1 MNKFLSNKLAVI
13 TFLLPAILVYL
24 LTVFLP
30 LIWSLGYSFYSWNGL
45 TEMKFIGLENYGKL
59 FFNDSVF
66 WKTLW
71 NTLKFTVL
79 NTFIQIF
86 LGLIMAILLTY
97 IRRSRELFQTIYF
110 TPVIISTVAI
120 AEIFSN
126 IYSVNPV
133 GLLNYVLGLI
143 NEDWYTIEWLTNPNL
158 SLLSGTIAE
167 GYRYA
172 GVYMVIFYAAL
183 IAIPEEIIE
192 AAKIDGASGWNLYKW
207 IKLPLIKPVFITC
220 VVLVLNGSLKA
231 FDVPYLLTQ
240 GGPGTSS
247 ELTITYMY
255 KEAFSSLS
263 YGYGS
268 AIAVFIALLSFLII
282 ILIFL
287 FTRRKGD

>member
-1 MNKFLSNKLAVI
+1 MNRYLSNKTAVLF
-13 TFLLPAILVYL
+13 FLLPAVLIYVG
-24 LTVFLP
+24 TVFLP
-30 LIWSLGYSFYSWNGL
+30 LIWSLGYSFYNWNGI
-45 TEMKFIGLENYGKL
+45 TPMKFSGLDNYIKL
-59 FFNDSVF
+59 FFQDSVF

-71 NTLKFTVL
+71 NTLKFTIL

-86 LGLIMAILLTY
+86 FGLLMAILLTK
-97 IRRSRELFQTIYF
+97 INKGGGIFQTLYF

-126 IYSVNPV
+126 IFSVNPV
-133 GLLNYVLGLI
+133 GLLNSLLGLI
-143 NEDWYTIEWLTNPNL
+143 NEQYLNIEWLTNPSL
-158 SLLSGTIAE
+158 SLLSATLAE
-167 GYRYA
+167 GFRYA

-192 AAKIDGASGWNLYKW
+192 AAKIDGASGWRLFKN

-255 KEAFSSLS
+255 KQAFSSLS

-268 AIAVFIALLSFLII
+268 AIAVFIAALSFLVI
-282 ILIFL
+282 ILISMSS
-287 FTRRKGD
+287 TKRGE

>member
-1 MNKFLSNKLAVI
+1 MNKYLSNKKAV
-13 TFLLPAILVYL
+13 FLFLFPAVLVYV

-30 LIWSLGYSFYSWNGL
+30 LIWSLGYSFFSWNGL
-45 TEMKFIGLENYGKL
+45 TGMKFIGIENYVTL
-59 FFNDSVF
+59 FLGDPVF

-71 NTLKFTVL
+71 NTGKFTFL

-86 LGLIMAILLTY
+86 LGLALALLLTY
-97 IRRSRELFQTIYF
+97 IRSTREIFQTIYF

-126 IYSVNPV
+126 IYSINPLGILNYTL
-133 GLLNYVLGLI
+133 GLLNE
-143 NEDWYTIEWLTNPNL
+143 NWQQIEWLTDPNL

-192 AAKIDGASGWNLYKW
+192 AAKIDGASGMKMLRF
-207 IKLPLIKPVFITC
+207 IKMPLIKPIFITC

-255 KEAFSSLS
+255 KQAFTSLS

-268 AIAVFIALLSFLII
+268 AIAVFIAALSFLVII
-282 ILIFL
+282 IIFL
-287 FTRRKGD
+287 FSRKKG